1 MPGVD
6 QRLFVSRA
14 HIERVFIFFCP
25 CEESS
30 LTSLS
35 ALSWGWGWGRSA
47 GYFAL
52 DFRGG
57 TSGCSSPQSAPSG
70 GGPSLRPFPPLLPPP
85 PPAGPG
91 WCACDGSE
99 ASDPPRSGA
108 ARGGE
113 RPLRRF
119 RREGDSHHVSQNVSQ
134 RGKAVVQRHWARCLF
149 VFVFLRY
156 FTPLPLLWTL
166 EDGDIVTHLS
176 WAAELWPEPKAC
188 PEASALAWSTSYFV
202 LLVPSTQSS
211 LD

>member
-1 MPGVD
+1 MGAVCCLLCAGLPGRDFGLLFPTVCTLGGGEGALPSVPSRPSSRPPPGLAGAPAMV
-6 QRLFVSRA
+6 QRPATLLEVAR
-14 HIERVFIFFCP
+14 
-25 CEESS
+25 
-30 LTSLS
+30 
-35 ALSWGWGWGRSA
+35 
-47 GYFAL
+47 
-52 DFRGG
+52 RGG
-57 TSGCSSPQSAPSG
+57 AG
-70 GGPSLRPFPPLLPPP
+70 GG
-85 PPAGPG
+85 
-91 WCACDGSE
+91 
-99 ASDPPRSGA
+99 
-108 ARGGE
+108 GGGFE

-119 RREGDSHHVSQNVSQ
+119 RREGDSHHVSQNVFQ